1 MNNVIEME
9 AYAPEFMRD
18 LIAALIEMDNPNR
31 DGSANYGTY
40 PTLGGCLAAAK
51 SALGKHNLALVQMV
65 CASGDNQ
72 SDRLITRFVH
82 VSGSFIQD
90 EGVPLYCADKNNPQ
104 RMGSAI
110 SYARRYGLL
119 AMIGCVGDDKSDDDA
134 IIATAFEELP
144 YEQKTPEQKKVH
156 EKLEPQTVPL
166 TADEIP
172 FDESEATP
180 DYPAWAKEAIA
191 KFSTHKDIVVH
202 QKWKKFN
209 EPTLEKLKEFPDL
222 RKKVANA
229 YNSRKKELTN
239 GE

>member
-72 SDRLITRFVH
+72 SDRLITRFIH

-134 IIATAFEELP
+134 ITATAFEELP

-156 EKLEPQTVPL
+156 EKLEPQSAAKL
-166 TADEIP
+166 SLNE
-172 FDESEATP
+172 EALVKFV
-180 DYPAWAKEAIA
+180 DEAIA
-191 KFSTHKDIVVH
+191 KFPTHKDIVVH
-202 QKWKKFN
+202 QAWKKLN
-209 EPTLEKLKEFPDL
+209 KPTLEKLKEFPDL
-222 RKKVANA
+222 REKVANA
-229 YNSRKKELTN
+229 YMSRKKELTN